1 MSWSR
6 KMNWTGS
13 LSLMQ
18 AGLLRMGVFYSERR
32 LKIEAGSLYLPKDDE
47 LKPRGDD
54 AHFIYTKKQTIGL
67 ADGVGGWTWRGVDA
81 GKYAQQLMTNSLI
94 AFHNQPKGAVN
105 PKMILRVINIG
116 DSGFM
121 LIRHGKVIYH
131 SRVQQRSFNCP
142 YQLGNTKDHP
152 SLATELEVEVE
163 EDDIVVVGTDGL
175 LDNLH
180 ESEIKEIINHG
191 PRQLACL
198 LANLALYN
206 SFDKK
211 ADTPFAQATRKA
223 GYSCIGGKVDDITV
237 IVALKK
243 NSENDIHSGRY
254 DFVLE
259 AAMDDGQCNA

>member
-1 MSWSR
+1 M
-6 KMNWTGS
+6 GS
-13 LSLMQ
+13 LELEGLVEITGILV
-18 AGLLRMGVFYSERR
+18 GLLHVFYSERR

-105 PKMILRVINIG
+105 PKMVLFEAY
-116 DSGFM
+116 S
-121 LIRHGKVIYH
+121 
-131 SRVQQRSFNCP
+131 
-142 YQLGNTKDHP
+142 NTKAQVSSTACIITLDGH
-152 SLATELEVEVE
+152 ELEVEVEVE

-191 PRQLACL
+191 
-198 LANLALYN
+198 
-206 SFDKK
+206 
-211 ADTPFAQATRKA
+211 
-223 GYSCIGGKVDDITV
+223 V
-237 IVALKK
+237 
-243 NSENDIHSGRY
+243 
-254 DFVLE
+254 
-259 AAMDDGQCNA
+259 